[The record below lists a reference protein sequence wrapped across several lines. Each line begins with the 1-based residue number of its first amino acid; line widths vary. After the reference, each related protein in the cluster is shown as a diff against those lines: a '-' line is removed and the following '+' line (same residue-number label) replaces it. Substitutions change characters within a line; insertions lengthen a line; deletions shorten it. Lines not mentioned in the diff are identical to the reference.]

1 MPIFYDGGGNSSQ
14 LGIVR
19 PVVVPSPELLASVAQ
34 QIKRL
39 RVARGLTQEAMA
51 ESLGIAPKNVQRLES
66 GRQNLTLATLQNV
79 ADVLDVEPQQLLTPA
94 SPTRDADAASLARAL
109 RGLARHGAQIA
120 HTRARPKRDFLPLMT
135 LQAAASQFGSAKE
148 VDVKAWVKLRGA
160 RPSALEGRF
169 IAQIKGT
176 SMQPSVPSAALGL
189 FRSPV
194 VGSLEGRVILAE
206 WRGPADPESGGA
218 YALKRVGPIE
228 SRREGGFRMQLLSDN
243 PDFAPIVVEGER
255 AAELRVV
262 AELERVLWPI
272 KSV

>member
-1 MPIFYDGGGNSSQ
+1 MFVS
-14 LGIVR
+14 
-19 PVVVPSPELLASVAQ
+19 VVVPSPELLPSVAQ

-51 ESLGIAPKNVQRLES
+51 ESLGIALKNVQRLEA
-66 GRQNLTLATLQNV
+66 GRQNLTLATLQNI
-79 ADVLDVEPQQLLTPA
+79 ADVLDVEPHELLA
-94 SPTRDADAASLARAL
+94 SQSSTREPEAMSLTRAL
-109 RGLARHGAQIA
+109 RGLVKHGAQIA

-135 LQAAASQFGSAKE
+135 LQAAASQFGNAKE
-148 VDVKAWVKLRGA
+148 VEVKAWVKLRSA

-169 IAQIKGT
+169 IAQVRGT
-176 SMQPSVPSAALGL
+176 SMQPTVPHAALGL
-189 FRSPV
+189 FRAPV

-218 YALKRVGPIE
+218 YALKRMGPIE

-243 PDFAPIVVEGER
+243 DEFAPIVLEGDR
-255 AAELRVV
+255 AAGVRVV

-272 KSV
+272 KAI